1 MRATAWW
8 HELSGAAKFRLY
20 SRVTFQA
27 AVAVLVVALAIAADS
42 VWSVLAI
49 VIGGIAA
56 MGAVEAQPDLG
67 TVPGVVARPWA
78 LPVAAATLVALWMT
92 SGIVV
97 RLANEA
103 ATVDG
108 ARVVGISAA
117 FLALFSVIP
126 FARRKWWILFGLSAA
141 TPLVVGAESLGA
153 GLQAAVRLLLAGV
166 FAIVLTWLTVWG
178 LGVVDELERAKGVEA
193 RLQVA
198 EERLRFSRDLHDV
211 VGRGFSAIAVKSELA
226 VALSRAGD
234 ADRAVA
240 EMNEVRTLAVE
251 SMAQMRTLVRAYRN
265 IDLRAEVAGA
275 RSLLSA
281 AGCELVVEGDAAKV
295 PTAFHE
301 VAAWVV
307 REGTTN
313 IVEHSAATM
322 ATLTLGGAG
331 MSLRND
337 RPQGAIGER
346 SGLRGLGERLAAVGA
361 TSTSPPPAT
370 SSSSKSIGRISDS
383 RIPRRRRNP
392 HPRRRGDDARPGAR
406 SRGRRPRR
414 LRR

>member
-8 HELSGAAKFRLY
+8 HELSGSAKFRLY

-27 AVAVLVVALAIAADS
+27 AIVVLVVALAIAADS
-42 VWSVLAI
+42 VWSVLVI
-49 VIGGIAA
+49 VVGGIAA
-56 MGAVEAQPDLG
+56 MGAVEAQPDFA
-67 TVPGVVARPWA
+67 TVPGVVARPWT
-78 LPVAAATLVALWMT
+78 LPVAVATLGALWVT

-97 RLANEA
+97 RLAADEA
-103 ATVDG
+103 IDDG
-108 ARVVGISAA
+108 ARTVGVSAA
-117 FLALFSVIP
+117 LLALFSVIP
-126 FARRKWWILFGLSAA
+126 FARHKWWILVGLSVA
-141 TPLVVGAESLGA
+141 TPLVVSAKSLSLGLE
-153 GLQAAVRLLLAGV
+153 GAATLLLTGV
-166 FAIVLTWLTVWG
+166 FAIVLTRLTVWG

-193 RLQVA
+193 QLQVA

-211 VGRGFSAIAVKSELA
+211 VGRGFSAVAVKSELA

-234 ADRAVA
+234 TDRAVA
-240 EMNEVRTLAVE
+240 EMEDVRTLAVE
-251 SMAQMRTLVRAYRN
+251 SMGQMRTLVRGYRN
-265 IDLRAEVAGA
+265 IDLRGEVAGA

-313 IVEHSAATM
+313 IVEHSAATK

-337 RPQGAIGER
+337 RPQGTIGER
-346 SGLRGLGERLAAVGA
+346 SGLRGLEERLAAVGA
-361 TSTSPPPAT
+361 RLDIAT
-370 SSSSKSIGRISDS
+370 TADEFILEIHWE
-383 RIPRRRRNP
+383 NQ
-392 HPRRRGDDARPGAR
+392 
-406 SRGRRPRR
+406 
-414 LRR
+414 

>member
-8 HELSGAAKFRLY
+8 HDLSGSAKFRLY

-27 AVAVLVVALAIAADS
+27 AIVVLVVALAIAADS

-56 MGAVEAQPDLG
+56 MGAVEAQPDFA
-67 TVPGVVARPWA
+67 TVPGVVARPWT
-78 LPVAAATLVALWMT
+78 LPVAAATLIALWVT

-97 RLANEA
+97 RLATDEA
-103 ATVDG
+103 TDDG
-108 ARVVGISAA
+108 ARAVGVSAA
-117 FLALFSVIP
+117 LLALFSVIP
-126 FARRKWWILFGLSAA
+126 FARHKWWILVGLSAA
-141 TPLVVGAESLGA
+141 TPLVVSAKSLSLGRE
-153 GLQAAVRLLLAGV
+153 GAVTLLLTGV
-166 FAIVLTWLTVWG
+166 FAIVLTRLTAWG

-193 RLQVA
+193 QLQVA

-211 VGRGFSAIAVKSELA
+211 VGRGFSAVAVKSELA
-226 VALSRAGD
+226 VALSRSGD
-234 ADRAVA
+234 TDRAVA
-240 EMNEVRTLAVE
+240 EMEEVRTLAVE
-251 SMAQMRTLVRAYRN
+251 SMGQMRTLVRGYRN
-265 IDLRAEVAGA
+265 IDLRGEVAGA

-313 IVEHSAATM
+313 IVEHSAATR

-337 RPQGAIGER
+337 RPQGSIGER
-346 SGLRGLGERLAAVGA
+346 SGLRGLGERLDAVGA
-361 TSTSPPPAT
+361 TLDIVAT
-370 SSSSKSIGRISDS
+370 ADEFILEIHWE
-383 RIPRRRRNP
+383 NQ
-392 HPRRRGDDARPGAR
+392 
-406 SRGRRPRR
+406 
-414 LRR
+414 

>member
-8 HELSGAAKFRLY
+8 HDLSGSAKFRLY

-27 AVAVLVVALAIAADS
+27 AIVVLVVALAIAADS

-49 VIGGIAA
+49 VVGGIAA
-56 MGAVEAQPDLG
+56 MGAVEAQPDFA
-67 TVPGVVARPWA
+67 TVPGVVARPWT
-78 LPVAAATLVALWMT
+78 LPVAVATLGALWVT

-97 RLANEA
+97 RLAADEA
-103 ATVDG
+103 IDDG
-108 ARVVGISAA
+108 ARTVGVSAA
-117 FLALFSVIP
+117 LLALFSVIP
-126 FARRKWWILFGLSAA
+126 FARHKWWILVGLSVA
-141 TPLVVGAESLGA
+141 TPLVVSAKSLSLGLE
-153 GLQAAVRLLLAGV
+153 GAATLLLTGV
-166 FAIVLTWLTVWG
+166 FAIVLTRLTVWG

-193 RLQVA
+193 QLQVA

-211 VGRGFSAIAVKSELA
+211 VGRGFSAVAVKSELA

-234 ADRAVA
+234 TDRAVA
-240 EMNEVRTLAVE
+240 EMEDVRTLAVE
-251 SMAQMRTLVRAYRN
+251 SMGQMRTLVRGYRN
-265 IDLRAEVAGA
+265 IDLRGEVAGA

-281 AGCELVVEGDAAKV
+281 AGCELIVEGDAAKV

-313 IVEHSAATM
+313 IVEHSAATR

-337 RPQGAIGER
+337 RPQGSIGER
-346 SGLRGLGERLAAVGA
+346 SGLRGLGERLDAVGA
-361 TSTSPPPAT
+361 TLDIVAT
-370 SSSSKSIGRISDS
+370 ADEFILEIHWE
-383 RIPRRRRNP
+383 NQ
-392 HPRRRGDDARPGAR
+392 
-406 SRGRRPRR
+406 
-414 LRR
+414 

>member
-8 HELSGAAKFRLY
+8 HDLSGSAKFRLY

-27 AVAVLVVALAIAADS
+27 AIVVLVVALAIAADS

-56 MGAVEAQPDLG
+56 MGAVEAQPDFA
-67 TVPGVVARPWA
+67 TVPGVVARPWT
-78 LPVAAATLVALWMT
+78 LPVAAATLIALWVT

-97 RLANEA
+97 RLATDEA
-103 ATVDG
+103 TDDG
-108 ARVVGISAA
+108 ARTVGVSAA
-117 FLALFSVIP
+117 LLALFSVIP
-126 FARRKWWILFGLSAA
+126 FARHKWWILVGLSAA
-141 TPLVVGAESLGA
+141 TPLVVSAKSLSLGRE
-153 GLQAAVRLLLAGV
+153 GAVTLLLTGV
-166 FAIVLTWLTVWG
+166 FAIVLTRLTVWG

-193 RLQVA
+193 QLQVA

-211 VGRGFSAIAVKSELA
+211 VGRGFSAVAVKSELA

-234 ADRAVA
+234 TDRAVA
-240 EMNEVRTLAVE
+240 EMEEVRMLAVE
-251 SMAQMRTLVRAYRN
+251 SMGQMRTLVRGYRN
-265 IDLRAEVAGA
+265 IDLRGEVAGA

-281 AGCELVVEGDAAKV
+281 AGCDLVVEGDAAKV

-313 IVEHSAATM
+313 IVEHSAATR

-337 RPQGAIGER
+337 RPQGSIGER
-346 SGLRGLGERLAAVGA
+346 SGLRGLGERLDAVGA
-361 TSTSPPPAT
+361 TLGIAAT
-370 SSSSKSIGRISDS
+370 ADEFILEIHWE
-383 RIPRRRRNP
+383 NQ
-392 HPRRRGDDARPGAR
+392 
-406 SRGRRPRR
+406 
-414 LRR
+414 

>member
-8 HELSGAAKFRLY
+8 HDLSGSAKFRLY

-27 AVAVLVVALAIAADS
+27 AIVVLVVALAIAADS

-56 MGAVEAQPDLG
+56 MGAVEAQPDFA
-67 TVPGVVARPWA
+67 TVPGVVARPWT
-78 LPVAAATLVALWMT
+78 LPVAAATLIALWVT

-97 RLANEA
+97 RLATDEA
-103 ATVDG
+103 TDDG
-108 ARVVGISAA
+108 ARAVGVSAA
-117 FLALFSVIP
+117 LLALFSVIP
-126 FARRKWWILFGLSAA
+126 FARHKWWILVGLSAT
-141 TPLVVGAESLGA
+141 TPLVVSAKSLSLGRE
-153 GLQAAVRLLLAGV
+153 GAVTLLLTGV
-166 FAIVLTWLTVWG
+166 FAIVLTRLTAWG

-193 RLQVA
+193 QLQVA

-211 VGRGFSAIAVKSELA
+211 VGRGFSAVAVKSELA

-234 ADRAVA
+234 TDRAVA
-240 EMNEVRTLAVE
+240 EMEEVRTLAVE
-251 SMAQMRTLVRAYRN
+251 SMGQMRTLVRGYRN
-265 IDLRAEVAGA
+265 IDLRGEVAGA

-313 IVEHSAATM
+313 IVEHSAATR

-337 RPQGAIGER
+337 RPQGSIGER
-346 SGLRGLGERLAAVGA
+346 SGLRGLGERLDAVGA
-361 TSTSPPPAT
+361 TLDIVAT
-370 SSSSKSIGRISDS
+370 AGEFILEIHWE
-383 RIPRRRRNP
+383 NQ
-392 HPRRRGDDARPGAR
+392 
-406 SRGRRPRR
+406 
-414 LRR
+414 

>member
-8 HELSGAAKFRLY
+8 HDLSGSAKFRLY

-27 AVAVLVVALAIAADS
+27 AIVVLVVALAIAADS

-56 MGAVEAQPDLG
+56 MGAVEAQPDFA
-67 TVPGVVARPWA
+67 TVPGVVARPWT
-78 LPVAAATLVALWMT
+78 LPVAAATLIALWVT

-97 RLANEA
+97 RLATDEA
-103 ATVDG
+103 TDDG
-108 ARVVGISAA
+108 ARAVGVSAA
-117 FLALFSVIP
+117 LLALFSVIP
-126 FARRKWWILFGLSAA
+126 FTRHKWWILVGLSAA
-141 TPLVVGAESLGA
+141 TPLVVSAKSLSLGRE
-153 GLQAAVRLLLAGV
+153 GAVTLLLTGV
-166 FAIVLTWLTVWG
+166 FAIVLTRLTVWG

-193 RLQVA
+193 QLQVA

-211 VGRGFSAIAVKSELA
+211 VGRGFSAVAVKSELA

-234 ADRAVA
+234 TDRAVA
-240 EMNEVRTLAVE
+240 EMEEVRTLAVE
-251 SMAQMRTLVRAYRN
+251 SMGQMRTLVRGYRN
-265 IDLRAEVAGA
+265 IDLRGEVAGA

-281 AGCELVVEGDAAKV
+281 AGCDLVVEGDAAKV

-313 IVEHSAATM
+313 IVEHSAATR

-337 RPQGAIGER
+337 RPQGSIGER
-346 SGLRGLGERLAAVGA
+346 SGLRGLGERLDAVGA
-361 TSTSPPPAT
+361 TLGIVAT
-370 SSSSKSIGRISDS
+370 ADEFILEIHWE
-383 RIPRRRRNP
+383 NQ
-392 HPRRRGDDARPGAR
+392 
-406 SRGRRPRR
+406 
-414 LRR
+414 

>member
-8 HELSGAAKFRLY
+8 HDLSGSAKFRLY

-27 AVAVLVVALAIAADS
+27 AIVVLVVALAIAADS

-49 VIGGIAA
+49 VVGGIAA
-56 MGAVEAQPDLG
+56 MGAVEAQPDFA
-67 TVPGVVARPWA
+67 TVPGVVARPWT
-78 LPVAAATLVALWMT
+78 LPVAVATLGALWVT

-97 RLANEA
+97 RLATDEA
-103 ATVDG
+103 IDDG
-108 ARVVGISAA
+108 ARTVGVSAA
-117 FLALFSVIP
+117 LLALFSVIP
-126 FARRKWWILFGLSAA
+126 FARHQWWILVGLSAA
-141 TPLVVGAESLGA
+141 TPLVVSAKSLSLGLE
-153 GLQAAVRLLLAGV
+153 GAATLLLTGV
-166 FAIVLTWLTVWG
+166 FAIVLTRLTVWG

-193 RLQVA
+193 QLQVA

-211 VGRGFSAIAVKSELA
+211 VGRGFSAVAVKSELA

-234 ADRAVA
+234 TDRAVA
-240 EMNEVRTLAVE
+240 EMEDVRTLAVE
-251 SMAQMRTLVRAYRN
+251 SMGQMRTLVRGYRN
-265 IDLRAEVAGA
+265 IDLRGEVAGA

-313 IVEHSAATM
+313 IVEHSAATK

-337 RPQGAIGER
+337 RPQGTIGER
-346 SGLRGLGERLAAVGA
+346 SGLRGLEERLAAVGA
-361 TSTSPPPAT
+361 TLGIAT
-370 SSSSKSIGRISDS
+370 TADEFILEIHWE
-383 RIPRRRRNP
+383 NQ
-392 HPRRRGDDARPGAR
+392 
-406 SRGRRPRR
+406 
-414 LRR
+414 